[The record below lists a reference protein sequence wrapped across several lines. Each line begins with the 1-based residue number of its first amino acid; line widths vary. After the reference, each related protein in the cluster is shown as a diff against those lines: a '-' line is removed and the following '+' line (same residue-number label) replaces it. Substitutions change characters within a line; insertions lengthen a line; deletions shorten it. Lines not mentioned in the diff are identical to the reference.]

1 MNLLLAFA
9 PFITFAIADRLMGAT
24 PGLIAGALVAVAL
37 VVRDVV
43 SRKRIKILE
52 VGTVVLF
59 GGLAVYSFLWTIAWT
74 IVGVRLWVDA
84 GLLVIVLASL
94 AVRQP
99 FTVQYAREKV
109 AEEYWAQPAF
119 LRTNDII
126 TAVWA
131 AAFALMV
138 IADLVMLY
146 VPTVPVRAGVWI
158 TILAILGA
166 YKFTDWYPR
175 RKGQMAMAG
184 DTPLVGGECD
194 QSKPQGIVLTV
205 TPLEKYPVCKQR

>member
-9 PFITFAIADRLMGAT
+9 PFIAFAIVDRLMGAT
-24 PGLIAGALVAVAL
+24 PGLIAGALVAIAL
-37 VVRDVV
+37 VGRDAV
-43 SRKRIKILE
+43 SRKTIKILE
-52 VGTVVLF
+52 AGTVILF
-59 GGLAVYSFLWTIAWT
+59 SGLAVYSLLMTVAWT

-94 AVRQP
+94 AMRQP
-99 FTVQYAREKV
+99 FTLQYARGKV
-109 AEEYWAQPAF
+109 AEEHWAKPTF

-131 AAFALMV
+131 VAFTLMV

-146 VPTVPVRAGVWI
+146 EPAVPVRVGVWI

-175 RKGQMAMAG
+175 RK
-184 DTPLVGGECD
+184 
-194 QSKPQGIVLTV
+194 S
-205 TPLEKYPVCKQR
+205 

>member
-9 PFITFAIADRLMGAT
+9 PFITFAIVDRVVGAT
-24 PGLIAGALVAVAL
+24 PGLIAGALVAIAL
-37 VVRDVV
+37 VIRDAL
-43 SRKRIKILE
+43 SKKRTVKILE
-52 VGTVVLF
+52 VGTVILF
-59 GGLAVYSFLWTIAWT
+59 GGLAVYSLLLTVAWT

-94 AVRQP
+94 ALRQP
-99 FTVQYAREKV
+99 FTLQYAREKV

-146 VPTVPVRAGVWI
+146 VPAVPVRVGVWV

-166 YKFTDWYPR
+166 YKFTDWFPR
-175 RKGQMAMAG
+175 RG
-184 DTPLVGGECD
+184 T
-194 QSKPQGIVLTV
+194 
-205 TPLEKYPVCKQR
+205 